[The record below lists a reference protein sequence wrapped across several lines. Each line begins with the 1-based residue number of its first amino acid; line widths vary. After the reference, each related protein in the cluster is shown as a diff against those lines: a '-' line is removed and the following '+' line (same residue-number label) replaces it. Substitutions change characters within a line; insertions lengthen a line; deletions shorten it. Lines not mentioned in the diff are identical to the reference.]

1 MDDGSGDDWIGWF
14 ADGLAAG
21 VLGAAVGASL
31 HLVGQSLPGVGAA
44 TVTVLLTLA
53 VLRRVKP
60 EPRRFRLPTFELPV
74 AADPVEEDALE
85 LTEEAPEEEEEVLV
99 LEDRLSPP
107 QEDSRVVQLFAARP
121 LPTPGEL
128 RQRIEEH
135 LGAGATQRSAA
146 VLDLEVDAAAALRQA
161 LGDLRRSLA

>member
-1 MDDGSGDDWIGWF
+1 M
-14 ADGLAAG
+14 
-21 VLGAAVGASL
+21 
-31 HLVGQSLPGVGAA
+31 
-44 TVTVLLTLA
+44 LLTLA
-53 VLRRVKP
+53 ALRRVKP

-74 AADPVEEDALE
+74 AADHVEEDALE
-85 LTEEAPEEEEEVLV
+85 LTEVAPEEEEVLV

-135 LGAGATQRSAA
+135 LGAGATQQSAA